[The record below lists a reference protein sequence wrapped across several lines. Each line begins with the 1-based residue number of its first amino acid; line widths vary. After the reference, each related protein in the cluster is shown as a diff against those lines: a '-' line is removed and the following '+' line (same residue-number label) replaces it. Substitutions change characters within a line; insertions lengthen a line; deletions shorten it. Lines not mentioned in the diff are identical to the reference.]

1 MLSEETEYHMQIS
14 ELMARELRAPSQRTC
29 AKIPDDKLAW
39 QPPGDLH
46 SIGWNAS
53 HLVEIVGWV
62 PGILGQS
69 EWDIAPV
76 DGEAYVTPEITQTSQ
91 LLETFESKGQEAL
104 HTLQGVPDAV
114 MDEPWS
120 LKMGGQTLFTMGK
133 GDCLRK
139 WVFSH
144 SAHHRGILAVY
155 LRMAGLQFPSIY
167 EE

>member
-1 MLSEETEYHMQIS
+1 MLIS
-14 ELMARELRAPSQRTC
+14 EMMSAELPSEIAMTRRLLARV
-29 AKIPDDKLAW
+29 PDEQLNW
-39 QPPGDLH
+39 QPAPELH

-62 PGILGQS
+62 PGIIGQS

-76 DGEAYVTPEITQTSQ
+76 DGEPPVTPEVTSTSQ
-91 LLETFESKGQEAL
+91 LLATFDEHAKNAIQAL
-104 HTLQGVPDAV
+104 EGVSDEL
-114 MDEPWS
+114 MNEPWS
-120 LKMGGQTLFTMGK
+120 LKMGGQVLFTMQK

-144 SAHHRGILAVY
+144 TAHHRGILSVY
-155 LRMAGLQFPSIY
+155 LRLAGVQFPSVY

>member
-1 MLSEETEYHMQIS
+1 MLIF
-14 ELMARELRAPSQRTC
+14 ELMATELTSEMAITRSLLAR
-29 AKIPDDKLAW
+29 IPKEKLDW

-46 SIGWNAS
+46 SIAWNAA

-62 PGILGQS
+62 PGILGES

-76 DGEAYVTPEITQTSQ
+76 GGEAYVVPAVTETSQ
-91 LLETFESKGQEAL
+91 LLELFDDHGKKAIIAL
-104 HTLQGVPDAV
+104 AGVPDSV

-120 LKMGGQTLFTMGK
+120 LKMGGQVLFTLNK
-133 GDCLRK
+133 GACLRK

-155 LRMAGLQFPSIY
+155 LRMAGVQFPSIY

>member
-1 MLSEETEYHMQIS
+1 MLIS
-14 ELMARELRAPSQRTC
+14 EMMAKELASEMAMTRSLLARVS
-29 AKIPDDKLAW
+29 DDNLQW
-39 QPPGDLH
+39 QPPAELH
-46 SIGWNAS
+46 TIAWNAA

-62 PGILGQS
+62 PGVVGQS

-76 DGEAYVTPEITQTSQ
+76 NGPAFVMPTVTQANQ
-91 LLETFESKGQEAL
+91 LLEMFDGNRQQALDAL
-104 HTLQGVPDAV
+104 HGVLDSV

-120 LKMGGQTLFTMGK
+120 LKMGGQVLFTMKK

-144 SAHHRGILAVY
+144 SAHHRGILSVY
-155 LRMAGLQFPSIY
+155 LRMSGLQFPSIY